1 MNLKPLEQQQILNL
15 VNTGQIYEAWLATGR
30 DTLALS
36 LRRHASRNRRAGL
49 GTIQPQ
55 TAHNLRQ
62 IARERPEAATISY
75 HALYGYA
82 MLTAAQLAPLNLAQ
96 PIKTI
101 TCRVAYP
108 VVCIDQAGFAVMMR
122 VLDPIE
128 YLTYA
133 DQTSNQA
140 IRAMLD
146 DGLLPTRFSPCIRG

>member
-1 MNLKPLEQQQILNL
+1 
-15 VNTGQIYEAWLATGR
+15 
-30 DTLALS
+30 
-36 LRRHASRNRRAGL
+36 
-49 GTIQPQ
+49 
-55 TAHNLRQ
+55 
-62 IARERPEAATISY
+62 
-75 HALYGYA
+75 

-101 TCRVAYP
+101 TCQVAYP

-146 DGLLPTRFSPCIRG
+146 DGLLPIRLSPCIRG